1 MPEGSGSRHVRVKYG
16 GRLLS
21 VLGTL
26 ITVLYIEYT
35 HRGFAACWLVPTADR
50 VARIASRDRACNR
63 FALTVKK
70 SSWVC
75 HALTH

>member
-26 ITVLYIEYT
+26 ITVLYIEHTY
-35 HRGFAACWLVPTADR
+35 RGFAHRGVLAGADCRPRRTHR
-50 VARIASRDRACNR
+50 VSSCNR
-63 FALTVKK
+63 FALTGKK
-70 SSWVC
+70 VLGC
-75 HALTH
+75 ATH